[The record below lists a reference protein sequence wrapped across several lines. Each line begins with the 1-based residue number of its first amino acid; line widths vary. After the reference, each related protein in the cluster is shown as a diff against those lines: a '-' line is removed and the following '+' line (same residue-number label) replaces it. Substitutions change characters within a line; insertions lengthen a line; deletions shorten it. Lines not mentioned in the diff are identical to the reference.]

1 MHLVKF
7 CDFKVKFADFLSI
20 SYKYVTSFWRDIT
33 WFSLQWHWIFFIPHT
48 AWKTSVELIK
58 SSLTI
63 NCTKNPLWED
73 MEWQD
78 QIELSDCVP
87 RMQCKNSESFGE
99 EIVLLY
105 LLFFLLNSTTVR
117 IQCARNHESYLHWKI
132 PVRNVQQW
140 NEAHLSG
147 PSKMGWDCYVSLLTG
162 SSAQYCIWRY
172 PEVSPLA
179 GCFVNTYQQIITISV
194 NDRRKSLLNSILFTT
209 YSHSFLFSVLQFW
222 SHNKYIFIIKSIC
235 KDAKRSSKGNV
246 QGTSFRL
253 NNKIK

>member
-1 MHLVKF
+1 M
-7 CDFKVKFADFLSI
+7 
-20 SYKYVTSFWRDIT
+20 
-33 WFSLQWHWIFFIPHT
+33 
-48 AWKTSVELIK
+48 KTSVELIK

-105 LLFFLLNSTTVR
+105 LLFLLNSTTVR
-117 IQCARNHESYLHWKI
+117 IQCARNHESFLHWKI
-132 PVRNVQQW
+132 PVWNVQQW
-140 NEAHLSG
+140 SEAHLSCL
-147 PSKMGWDCYVSLLTG
+147 SKMGWDCYVSLLTG
-162 SSAQYCIWRY
+162 STGMYFWRY
-172 PEVSPLA
+172 LEVSPLA

-194 NDRRKSLLNSILFTT
+194 NDRRKSPLNSILFTT

-235 KDAKRSSKGNV
+235 KDAQRSSKGNV

-253 NNKIK
+253 NNKSISSNIMGRTISVNV